1 MREPHLFLTL
11 IIKAGGDMS
20 NDYYDYVMDLIYEDL
35 AVEDK
40 KGLLV
45 DKINEVAREHSLDVD
60 DDRDEIITKI
70 AEERVQESFQ

>member
-1 MREPHLFLTL
+1 
-11 IIKAGGDMS
+11 MS
-20 NDYYDYVMDLIYEDL
+20 NDYYDYAIDLIYEDL

-60 DDRDEIITKI
+60 DDRNEIITKI

>member
-1 MREPHLFLTL
+1 
-11 IIKAGGDMS
+11 MS

-35 AVEDK
+35 DAEDK

-60 DDRDEIITKI
+60 DDRNEIITKI

>member
-1 MREPHLFLTL
+1 
-11 IIKAGGDMS
+11 MS
-20 NDYYDYVMDLIYEDL
+20 NDYYDYAIDLIYEDL
-35 AVEDK
+35 AAEDK

-45 DKINEVAREHSLDVD
+45 DKINEAAREHSLDVD

>member
-1 MREPHLFLTL
+1 ME
-11 IIKAGGDMS
+11 
-20 NDYYDYVMDLIYEDL
+20 LIYQDIDS
-35 AVEDK
+35 EDK

>member
-1 MREPHLFLTL
+1 
-11 IIKAGGDMS
+11 MS
-20 NDYYDYVMDLIYEDL
+20 NDYYDYAIDLIYEDL
-35 AVEDK
+35 DAEDK

>member
-1 MREPHLFLTL
+1 
-11 IIKAGGDMS
+11 MS
-20 NDYYDYVMDLIYEDL
+20 NDYYDYAIDLIYEDL
-35 AVEDK
+35 DAEDK
-40 KGLLV
+40 KGLLG

>member
-1 MREPHLFLTL
+1 
-11 IIKAGGDMS
+11 MS

-35 AVEDK
+35 DAEDK

>member
-1 MREPHLFLTL
+1 
-11 IIKAGGDMS
+11 MS

-35 AVEDK
+35 DAEDK
-40 KGLLV
+40 KGLLG
-45 DKINEVAREHSLDVD
+45 DKINEAAREHSLDVD

>member
-1 MREPHLFLTL
+1 
-11 IIKAGGDMS
+11 MS

-35 AVEDK
+35 DAEDK

-45 DKINEVAREHSLDVD
+45 DKINEVAREHRLDVD

>member
-1 MREPHLFLTL
+1 
-11 IIKAGGDMS
+11 MS
-20 NDYYDYVMDLIYEDL
+20 NDYYDYAIDLIYEDL

>member
-1 MREPHLFLTL
+1 
-11 IIKAGGDMS
+11 MS

>member
-1 MREPHLFLTL
+1 
-11 IIKAGGDMS
+11 MS

-35 AVEDK
+35 DAEDK

-60 DDRDEIITKI
+60 DDRDDIITKI